1 MDNNENKK
9 DLILALDVSTACI
22 GVSLLIN
29 NNDDL
34 PQIVKIT
41 HIVPKISSKI
51 KGIKSLILKKD
62 IFENEFLTSLKDIG
76 ITHVVIEEPLLSSN
90 NVNTVS
96 TLLRFNGMISES
108 IYRILGLVPSYI
120 SSYDARRFSFPELL
134 SIRKYNKKGNIY
146 PLSHFK
152 KSLKDNHIVLF
163 GSYPFDIDK
172 KQVMMDLVCDKY
184 PEIKWIYNKKGELKK
199 ENYDACD
206 SLVCG
211 LAFLNLKRY
220 GMDEGKIINSK
231 IEVNNNYINIDYTIK
246 IWDKIFNKNIL
257 LNK

>member
-22 GVSLLIN
+22 GASLLIN

-51 KGIKSLILKKD
+51 KGIESLILKKD
-62 IFENEFLTSLKDIG
+62 IFENEFLTSLKNIG

-211 LAFLNLKRY
+211 LAFLNLKKY

-231 IEVNNNYINIDYTIK
+231 IEINNNYINIDYTIK